1 MPTDLPADR
10 ARRIAS
16 PGFSSRFNDGFSSRF
31 NDGFSSR
38 FNDGVSSRFSDG
50 CGGRD
55 AESVCC
61 RADRVGLGLL
71 VLRGMNE
78 AYAANETNAR
88 LNFKGSRR
96 ITARLACTR
105 CRATLRFRARF
116 RRVVVDRSRRG
127 DGLLWCRV
135 LRGLARLLVLRGLR
149 GLARLR
155 IRCSLRVFGGLR
167 VRGSLHR
174 SWR

>member
-10 ARRIAS
+10 ARRMAS

-38 FNDGVSSRFSDG
+38 FNDGFSSRLNDG

-78 AYAANETNAR
+78 AYALNETNAR
-88 LNFKGSRR
+88 LNFKESRR

-105 CRATLRFRARF
+105 CRATLRLRAWFRSEFRARF

-155 IRCSLRVFGGLR
+155 GLR
-167 VRGSLHR
+167 VCGGLHR
-174 SWR
+174 SRR

>member
-16 PGFSSRFNDGFSSRF
+16 PGFSSRF

-78 AYAANETNAR
+78 AYALNETNAR
-88 LNFKGSRR
+88 LNFKESRR

-105 CRATLRFRARF
+105 CRATLRLRAWFRSEFRARF

-155 IRCSLRVFGGLR
+155 GLR
-167 VRGSLHR
+167 VCGGLHR
-174 SWR
+174 SRR

>member
-10 ARRIAS
+10 ARRMAL

-31 NDGFSSR
+31 NDGFSAR
-38 FNDGVSSRFSDG
+38 FSDGVSSRFSDG

-88 LNFKGSRR
+88 LNVKESR
-96 ITARLACTR
+96 
-105 CRATLRFRARF
+105 
-116 RRVVVDRSRRG
+116 
-127 DGLLWCRV
+127 
-135 LRGLARLLVLRGLR
+135 
-149 GLARLR
+149 
-155 IRCSLRVFGGLR
+155 
-167 VRGSLHR
+167 
-174 SWR
+174 